1 MVMIMIMIMIIII
14 IIIIITTLFKQ
25 LKMYQFSND
34 EKVVIDLIDFGKS
47 FQSFAAAY

>member
-1 MVMIMIMIMIIII
+1 MVMIMIMIMIII

>member
-1 MVMIMIMIMIIII
+1 MIMIMIMIII